1 MSIRTEHG
9 RRSQVIAPYGMVAT
23 SQPLAVQVGVDVLK
37 KGGHAVDA
45 AIAVNAMLGLV
56 EPMSCGLG
64 GDLFAI
70 VWSARAEALVGFN
83 GSGRAPRAMTRDLFA
98 SRELERIPDRGP
110 LSWTVPGCVDGW
122 IALHDRFGQLPLYE
136 LLTPTIAYSESGF
149 PVSPVIA
156 RMWKAAADR
165 LAADPGAAAAFLVN
179 GRAPDV
185 GEVVRNPELA
195 ASLRAIC
202 SNGRKAF
209 YHGPIAERIV
219 ACSNA
224 VGGLIDR
231 EDLESHTSTW
241 DAPVSVDYRGH
252 DVWELPPN
260 GQGIAA
266 LQMLGILEGFDIAGM
281 DRNSAELLHLMIEA
295 KKSAYEDRARYYADP
310 AFADVPVSELI
321 SPEYAARRRKQILRS
336 AVSLRVPPGDPRL
349 EAPPENGD
357 TVYLTV
363 VDRNRNAVSLIQSI
377 YNDFGSGIVPPGT
390 GFALQNR
397 GSLFHL
403 DPDHPNHLEPGK
415 RPFHTIIPAFVTRN
429 GHPVFS
435 FGVMGG
441 DMQPQGHVQIL
452 INRLD
457 FGMDVQAAGDALR
470 WRHVGSSTPTGE
482 KMRDGG
488 VVLLESGFPQST
500 FDGLRAVGHRV
511 EVRPYGSGFGGYQG
525 IRIDPE
531 TGMLHGGSE
540 SRKDGCALGY

>member
-1 MSIRTEHG
+1 MSIRTDHG
-9 RRSQVIAPYGMVAT
+9 RRSQVIAPHGMVAT

-70 VWSARAEALVGFN
+70 VWDAKTEALVGFN
-83 GSGRAPRAMTRDLFA
+83 GSGRAPQAMTRELFSARDLD
-98 SRELERIPDRGP
+98 RIPDRGP
-110 LSWTVPGCVDGW
+110 LSWTAPGCVDSW
-122 IALHDRFGQLPLYE
+122 FTLHDRFGRLPIDE
-136 LLTPTIAYSESGF
+136 LLGPAIAYAESGF
-149 PVSPVIA
+149 PVSPVIG
-156 RMWKAAADR
+156 RMWKAAEER
-165 LAADPGAAAAFLVN
+165 LAADPGAAATFLVG
-179 GRAPDV
+179 GRAPKT
-185 GEVVRNPELA
+185 GELMRNPDLA
-195 ASLRAIC
+195 TSLRAVC
-202 SNGRKAF
+202 AGGRDAF
-209 YHGPIAERIV
+209 YRGSIAERIV
-219 ACSNA
+219 ACA
-224 VGGLIDR
+224 ETVGGLLGH
-231 EDLESHTSTW
+231 EDLADHTSTW
-241 DAPVSVDYRGH
+241 DDPVPVRYRSH
-252 DVWELPPN
+252 NVWELPPN

-266 LQMLGILEGFDIAGM
+266 LQMLGILEGFDLAGM
-281 DRNSAELLHLMIEA
+281 GHNSAELLHLLIEA
-295 KKSAYEDRARYYADP
+295 KKCAYEDRARYYADP
-310 AFADVPVSELI
+310 AFADVPVGELI
-321 SPEYAARRRKQILRS
+321 SPEYAARRRQQIVRF
-336 AVSLRVPPGDPRL
+336 AAATRVPAGDPHL

-403 DPDHPNHLEPGK
+403 DPDHPNCLEPGK

-470 WRHVGSSTPTGE
+470 WRHVGSSTPTGK

-540 SRKDGCALGY
+540 PRKDGCAIGY